1 MKIIFK
7 IYYEILIWIDHLLS
21 FVPGNIGIYFRNL
34 WFKNRWAQK
43 QNISINNY
51 CEFIKPKNI
60 LFKDKAFIG
69 KSSFFSAD
77 GGKIS
82 IGKRFSCNNNVHL
95 NASINGEIVIGDD
108 VLIGP
113 NCVLRSSDHN
123 FKNPNTAI
131 NKQGHNSGKIV
142 IGDDVWIGANC
153 TILKN
158 VEIGNGAVIAAGAV
172 VNKDVEPFSIVG
184 GVPIKTIS
192 YRKKDE

>member
-1 MKIIFK
+1 MKKIFK
-7 IYYEILIWIDHLLS
+7 LYSEILIWIEHFLS
-21 FVPGNIGIYFRNL
+21 IVPGNLGIYFRSL
-34 WFKNRWAQK
+34 WFKKRWTLK
-43 QNISINNY
+43 QNVSINNY
-51 CEFIKPKNI
+51 CEFIKPENI
-60 LFKDKAFIG
+60 LFKGQAFIG
-69 KSSFFSAD
+69 KSSFFSAEQ
-77 GGKIS
+77 GSII
-82 IGKRFSCNNNVHL
+82 IGKRFSCNTNVHL

-113 NCVLRSSDHN
+113 NCVLRSSDHK
-123 FKNPNTAI
+123 FKNLNTTI

-172 VNKDVEPFSIVG
+172 VNKDVQSFSIVG

>member
-1 MKIIFK
+1 M
-7 IYYEILIWIDHLLS
+7 
-21 FVPGNIGIYFRNL
+21 PGNIGIYFRNL

-108 VLIGP
+108 V
-113 NCVLRSSDHN
+113 
-123 FKNPNTAI
+123 
-131 NKQGHNSGKIV
+131 
-142 IGDDVWIGANC
+142 WIGANC

>member
-1 MKIIFK
+1 MKNIFK
-7 IYYEILIWIDHLLS
+7 LYSEILVWIEHFLS
-21 FVPGNIGIYFRNL
+21 VVPGNLGIYFRSL
-34 WFKNRWAQK
+34 WFRNRWTLK

-69 KSSFFSAD
+69 KNSFFSAD
-77 GGKIS
+77 GGKIA
-82 IGKRFSCNNNVHL
+82 IGKRFSCNTNVHM
-95 NASINGEIVIGDD
+95 NASINGEILIGDD

-113 NCVLRSSDHN
+113 NCILRSSDHN
-123 FKNPNTAI
+123 YKDINTTI
-131 NKQGHNSGKIV
+131 NKQGHNSGKII
-142 IGDDVWIGANC
+142 IGHDVWIGANC